1 LPGPT
6 SEKPDDTK
14 TEKQKNMPDRT
25 KAPLII
31 DALDMKMALKPISRY
46 QLNNGVEV
54 YAINAGEE
62 EVLQLE
68 LVFAAG
74 NSWEQQNIVAAST
87 NHLLKNGTASR
98 TAFDINEHFEYYGS
112 YLNRHCY
119 NETATLSLHTLRK
132 HLPELLPVMAEMI
145 TSSTFPQTELDIFK
159 QNSKQ
164 RLAVNLQKC
173 DFVANRLIDAQL
185 YGEQHPYGKYATM
198 EAYDALN
205 REVLV
210 DFFNHYYLYGKC
222 IIFVAGKLPPDIYE
236 QLNRAFGNLPMTGY
250 HPEAVEKDFDPEE
263 KIANRTSRISN
274 DAKGVQGAI
283 RMARHFPN
291 RHHPDFQ
298 KVGVLNNLFGG
309 FFGSRLM
316 DNIRED
322 KGYTY
327 GIHSYLQ
334 NHVEQSA
341 WVVSTEAGRDVCEAA
356 IKEVY
361 HEMEQL
367 RNEPVED
374 DELRLVKNYMLGSI
388 LGDLDGPFQI
398 IGRWKNYI
406 LNGTN
411 ENYFY
416 KALETIRQITAEE
429 IQELANK
436 YLQPEAFYE
445 MVVV

>member
-1 LPGPT
+1 
-6 SEKPDDTK
+6 
-14 TEKQKNMPDRT
+14 MPDRT
-25 KAPLII
+25 KAPLIVN
-31 DALDMKMALKPISRY
+31 ALDMKLTLKPLSRFT
-46 QLNNGVEV
+46 LDNGVEV
-54 YAINAGEE
+54 YAINTGEE

-74 NSWEQQNIVAAST
+74 NSWEQQNIVAAAT
-87 NHLLKNGTASR
+87 NHLLKNGTTTLS
-98 TAFDINEHFEYYGS
+98 AFELNEHFEFYGS
-112 YLNRHCY
+112 YLNRSCG
-119 NETATLSLHTLRK
+119 NETAGISLHTLRR
-132 HLPELLPVMAEMI
+132 HLPELLPVMADMI
-145 TSSTFPQTELDIFK
+145 TNATFPQTELDIFK

-164 RLAVNLQKC
+164 KLAVNLQKC
-173 DFVANRLIDAQL
+173 EFVANRLIDAQV
-185 YGEQHPYGKYATM
+185 YGEQHPYGKYTRMADF
-198 EAYDALN
+198 DALQ
-205 REVLV
+205 RDTLV
-210 DFFNHYYLYGKC
+210 DFYNHRYAYGQC
-222 IIFVAGKLPPDIYE
+222 IIFVAGKLPPDIFD
-236 QLNRAFGNLPMTGY
+236 QLNRNFGGLTLSPYQPGKTIIPFN
-250 HPEAVEKDFDPEE
+250 AVQTVLD
-263 KIANRTSRISN
+263 RTSRITN
-274 DAKGVQGAI
+274 DENGVQGAI

-298 KVGVLNNLFGG
+298 KVSVLNNIFGG

-334 NHVEQSA
+334 SHIEQSA

-361 HEMEQL
+361 YEMELL
-367 RNEPVED
+367 RDEPVEQ
-374 DELRLVKNYMLGSI
+374 DELMLVKNYMLGSI

-406 LNGTN
+406 LNGTD
-411 ENYFY
+411 ESYFY
-416 KALETIRQITAEE
+416 SAVDTIRNITAEE
-429 IQELANK
+429 LQALANT

>member
-1 LPGPT
+1 
-6 SEKPDDTK
+6 
-14 TEKQKNMPDRT
+14 MPDRT
-25 KAPLII
+25 KAPMII
-31 DALDMKMALKPISRY
+31 NALDMKMALKPISRY

-74 NSWEQQNIVAAST
+74 NSWEQQNIVAAAT
-87 NHLLKNGTASR
+87 NHLLKNGTANR

-119 NETATLSLHTLRK
+119 NETATLNLHTLRK

-145 TSSTFPQTELDIFK
+145 TSSTFPQMELDIFK

-205 REVLV
+205 RDVLV
-210 DFFNHYYLYGKC
+210 DFFNHYYLYGQC

-236 QLNRAFGNLPMTGY
+236 QLNRAFGNLPMTAY
-250 HPEAVEKDFDPEE
+250 RPEAIETHFDAAE

-274 DAKGVQGAI
+274 DEKGVQGAI

-361 HEMEQL
+361 YEMEQL
-367 RNEPVED
+367 RNEPVDE

-388 LGDLDGPFQI
+388 LGDLDGPFQV

-406 LNGTN
+406 LNGTD

-416 KALETIRQITAEE
+416 KALETIKQITAEE

>member
-1 LPGPT
+1 
-6 SEKPDDTK
+6 
-14 TEKQKNMPDRT
+14 MPDRK
-25 KAPLII
+25 KAPMII
-31 DALDMKMALKPISRY
+31 NALDMKMALKPCSLYILR
-46 QLNNGVEV
+46 NGVKV

-74 NSWEQQNIVAAST
+74 NSWEKQNIVAAAT
-87 NHLLKNGTASR
+87 NHLLKNGTTTRS
-98 TAFDINEHFEYYGS
+98 AFEINEHFEFYGS

-119 NETATLSLHTLRK
+119 NETASVTLHTLRK
-132 HLPELLPVMAEMI
+132 HLPELLPMMAEMI
-145 TSSTFPQTELDIFK
+145 TSSTFPQEELDIFK

-173 DFVANRLIDAQL
+173 DFIANRLIDAQL
-185 YGEQHPYGKYATM
+185 YGEQHPYGKYTRM
-198 EAYDALN
+198 EDYDALTQ
-205 REVLV
+205 EMLV
-210 DFFNHYYLYGKC
+210 DFFNHYYVFGQC
-222 IIFVAGKLPPDIYE
+222 VIFVAGKLPPDVFE
-236 QLNRAFGNLPMTGY
+236 QLDLHFGDLKLTPYQPGKI
-250 HPEAVEKDFDPEE
+250 EKSFSADE
-263 KIANRTSRISN
+263 KITDRVSRISN
-274 DAKGVQGAI
+274 DEKGVQGAI

-334 NHVEQSA
+334 NHVERSA

-361 HEMEQL
+361 YEMEQL
-367 RNEPVED
+367 HNELVED
-374 DELRLVKNYMLGSI
+374 DELLLVKNYMLGSI

-406 LNGTN
+406 LNGTDDS
-411 ENYFY
+411 YFY
-416 KALETIRQITAEE
+416 SAIEAIRNVEPKE

>member
-1 LPGPT
+1 
-6 SEKPDDTK
+6 
-14 TEKQKNMPDRT
+14 MPDRT
-25 KAPLII
+25 KAPLIV
-31 DALDMKMALKPISRY
+31 DALDMKMALKPLSRFKL
-46 QLNNGVEV
+46 QNGVPV

-74 NSWEQQNIVAAST
+74 NKWEKQNIVAAAT
-87 NHLLKNGTASR
+87 NHLLKNGTANK
-98 TAFDINEHFEYYGS
+98 TAFEINEHFEFYGS

-119 NETATLSLHTLRK
+119 NETASLNLHTLRK
-132 HLPELLPVMAEMI
+132 HLPELLPVMAEI
-145 TSSTFPQTELDIFK
+145 VNESTFLQAELDIFK

-164 RLAVNLQKC
+164 RLSVNLQKC
-173 DFVANRLIDAQL
+173 DFVANRLIDAKL
-185 YGEQHPYGKYATM
+185 YGDDHPYGKYATM
-198 EAYDALN
+198 EAYDALTQ
-205 REVLV
+205 EALV
-210 DFFNHYYLYGKC
+210 EFYRHHYLYGQC
-222 IIFVAGKLPPDIYE
+222 IIFVAGKLPPDIFV
-236 QLNRAFGNLPMTGY
+236 QLNHAFGGLPLTAY
-250 HPEAVEKDFDPEE
+250 HPEQVVKPFDANE
-263 KIANRTSRISN
+263 KINDRVTRITN
-274 DAKGVQGAI
+274 DEKGVQGAI

-298 KVGVLNNLFGG
+298 KIGVLNNLFGG

-361 HEMEQL
+361 YEMEQL
-367 RNEPVED
+367 RNELVED

-406 LNGTN
+406 LNGTDDS
-411 ENYFY
+411 YFY
-416 KALETIRQITAEE
+416 SAIQTIKDVTAEE
-429 IQELANK
+429 IQEMANK